1 MDEKLKKSLRL
12 LLLMVHEVGIFFSLE
27 KCLLYTF
34 STIMSNCCSQ
44 LLKDSHQFWNK
55 NKKGFSLHVELENVC
70 AFTLGIRNSSL
81 PHKRAIQC

>member
-34 STIMSNCCSQ
+34 SSIMSNCCSQ
-44 LLKDSHQFWNK
+44 LLKDSHQFW
-55 NKKGFSLHVELENVC
+55 KK
-70 AFTLGIRNSSL
+70 
-81 PHKRAIQC
+81 K

>member
-44 LLKDSHQFWNK
+44 LLKDSHQFW
-55 NKKGFSLHVELENVC
+55 KKRERLFFAC
-70 AFTLGIRNSSL
+70 
-81 PHKRAIQC
+81 